1 MIYGCPWWL
10 WLILVGLALAVTFL
24 AYLLCKH
31 VVYYPLKLV
40 FTKPFTKEHFMF
52 CRSGFWDDY
61 VSYFRVN
68 GNWYTGSADKDWSE
82 ASFSEPVN
90 TLLSLI
96 YEDYDNFEWSGVK
109 TDGGTVFKIYFKHNF
124 LDVDTNINVYEGDS
138 ITLFGESF
146 YVTRRELC
154 VIRNFFVAIQ
164 DNRQKILDKQRETA
178 LVANRAAKKDIVTN
192 KMKTYLHKGE

>member
-10 WLILVGLALAVTFL
+10 WLILIGLALAVTFL
-24 AYLLCKH
+24 VYLVGKH
-31 VVYYPLKLV
+31 LFYYPLKLA

-61 VSYFRVN
+61 ISYFRVN
-68 GNWYTGSADKDWSE
+68 GNWYTDNADKDWSE

-109 TDGGTVFKIYFKHNF
+109 TSGGNVYKVHFKHQA
-124 LDVDTNINVYEGDS
+124 LDIDTNIDLCDGNSVDLS
-138 ITLFGESF
+138 GESF
-146 YVTRRELC
+146 YVTRRELYT
-154 VIRNFFVAIQ
+154 IRNFFVAIQ
-164 DNRQKILDKQRETA
+164 DNRQELLEKQRETT